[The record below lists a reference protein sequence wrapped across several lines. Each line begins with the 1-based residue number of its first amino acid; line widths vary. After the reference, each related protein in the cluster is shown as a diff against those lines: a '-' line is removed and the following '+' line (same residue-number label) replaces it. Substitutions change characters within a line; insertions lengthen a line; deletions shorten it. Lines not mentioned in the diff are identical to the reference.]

1 MTDCFC
7 YFYILTFVSLSLSDD
22 LNLPSVPPVLVTI
35 PPDYPRN
42 SPVCEPKACPGYG
55 ESIRLPVSLSAGQ
68 SVCRSVCLLVTL
80 LT

>member
-1 MTDCFC
+1 MTVFF
-7 YFYILTFVSLSLSDD
+7 FYVLTFVSVSLSDD

-55 ESIRLPVSLSAGQ
+55 ESIRLPVTLCARQ
-68 SVCRSVCLLVTL
+68 SVCQSVCLLVSL